1 MLQQLTP
8 RVYQLD
14 FSQEQDRPV
23 LGYIRGDRFSL
34 MVDAGNSPEHVQ
46 AYLAAVEESGFCQP
60 DFVALTHSH
69 WDHCFGL
76 ASLPMPSIAC
86 VQTRQSLEMVSRLQW
101 TPDALAENVRKGI
114 VPPLCAPRI
123 QLHFPDPESI
133 RVALPTMVFSE
144 SMTLDLGNCTCEL
157 RHVTSAHARD
167 TVIVWVKEE
176 QMVFLGD
183 AVYQELV
190 GNVWVERPEK
200 LRKLIQE
207 LEPLDFQLAQPAHQ
221 KAMTKTDLLA
231 WFRRRLERAVQS

>member
-86 VQTRQSLEMVSRLQW
+86 TKVFHYIIQILFKKEKSNNEILSSVNTSL
-101 TPDALAENVRKGI
+101 
-114 VPPLCAPRI
+114 
-123 QLHFPDPESI
+123 
-133 RVALPTMVFSE
+133 
-144 SMTLDLGNCTCEL
+144 
-157 RHVTSAHARD
+157 
-167 TVIVWVKEE
+167 
-176 QMVFLGD
+176 
-183 AVYQELV
+183 
-190 GNVWVERPEK
+190 
-200 LRKLIQE
+200 
-207 LEPLDFQLAQPAHQ
+207 
-221 KAMTKTDLLA
+221 
-231 WFRRRLERAVQS
+231 

>member
-46 AYLAAVEESGFCQP
+46 AYLAALEESGFCQP

-86 VQTRQSLEMVSRLQW
+86 VQTITGNGFPPAVDTGRIGGKCAERHCPSAVCSADPAALSRSGEHSGG
-101 TPDALAENVRKGI
+101 TAHYGFFREHDAGLGK
-114 VPPLCAPRI
+114 
-123 QLHFPDPESI
+123 LH
-133 RVALPTMVFSE
+133 L
-144 SMTLDLGNCTCEL
+144 
-157 RHVTSAHARD
+157 
-167 TVIVWVKEE
+167 
-176 QMVFLGD
+176 
-183 AVYQELV
+183 
-190 GNVWVERPEK
+190 
-200 LRKLIQE
+200 
-207 LEPLDFQLAQPAHQ
+207 
-221 KAMTKTDLLA
+221 
-231 WFRRRLERAVQS
+231 

>member
-76 ASLPMPSIAC
+76 A
-86 VQTRQSLEMVSRLQW
+86 
-101 TPDALAENVRKGI
+101 
-114 VPPLCAPRI
+114 
-123 QLHFPDPESI
+123 
-133 RVALPTMVFSE
+133 
-144 SMTLDLGNCTCEL
+144 
-157 RHVTSAHARD
+157 
-167 TVIVWVKEE
+167 
-176 QMVFLGD
+176 
-183 AVYQELV
+183 
-190 GNVWVERPEK
+190 
-200 LRKLIQE
+200 
-207 LEPLDFQLAQPAHQ
+207 
-221 KAMTKTDLLA
+221 
-231 WFRRRLERAVQS
+231 

>member
-86 VQTRQSLEMVSRLQW
+86 VQTRQSLEMVSCLQW
-101 TPDALAENVRKGI
+101 TPDIGGKCAERHCPSAVCSADPAALSRSGEHSGGTAHYGFFREHDAGLGK
-114 VPPLCAPRI
+114 
-123 QLHFPDPESI
+123 LH
-133 RVALPTMVFSE
+133 L
-144 SMTLDLGNCTCEL
+144 
-157 RHVTSAHARD
+157 
-167 TVIVWVKEE
+167 
-176 QMVFLGD
+176 
-183 AVYQELV
+183 
-190 GNVWVERPEK
+190 
-200 LRKLIQE
+200 
-207 LEPLDFQLAQPAHQ
+207 
-221 KAMTKTDLLA
+221 
-231 WFRRRLERAVQS
+231 

>member
-14 FSQEQDRPV
+14 FSQAQDRPV

-114 VPPLCAPRI
+114 VPQLCAPVAPPR
-123 QLHFPDPESI
+123 HRPPAPDTPHPPEI
-133 RVALPTMVFSE
+133 PFV
-144 SMTLDLGNCTCEL
+144 
-157 RHVTSAHARD
+157 
-167 TVIVWVKEE
+167 
-176 QMVFLGD
+176 
-183 AVYQELV
+183 
-190 GNVWVERPEK
+190 
-200 LRKLIQE
+200 
-207 LEPLDFQLAQPAHQ
+207 
-221 KAMTKTDLLA
+221 LLSP
-231 WFRRRLERAVQS
+231 RRSPYRGRGHW

>member
-86 VQTRQSLEMVSRLQW
+86 VQTRQSLEMVSPCFFS
-101 TPDALAENVRKGI
+101 PDAFPVDFIPFIRYVLAYR
-114 VPPLCAPRI
+114 
-123 QLHFPDPESI
+123 
-133 RVALPTMVFSE
+133 
-144 SMTLDLGNCTCEL
+144 
-157 RHVTSAHARD
+157 
-167 TVIVWVKEE
+167 
-176 QMVFLGD
+176 
-183 AVYQELV
+183 
-190 GNVWVERPEK
+190 
-200 LRKLIQE
+200 
-207 LEPLDFQLAQPAHQ
+207 
-221 KAMTKTDLLA
+221 
-231 WFRRRLERAVQS
+231 

>member
-86 VQTRQSLEMVSRLQW
+86 VQTRRIGGKCAERHCPSAVCPADPAAFSRSGEHSGG
-101 TPDALAENVRKGI
+101 TAHYGFFREHDAGLGE
-114 VPPLCAPRI
+114 
-123 QLHFPDPESI
+123 LH
-133 RVALPTMVFSE
+133 L
-144 SMTLDLGNCTCEL
+144 
-157 RHVTSAHARD
+157 
-167 TVIVWVKEE
+167 
-176 QMVFLGD
+176 
-183 AVYQELV
+183 
-190 GNVWVERPEK
+190 
-200 LRKLIQE
+200 
-207 LEPLDFQLAQPAHQ
+207 
-221 KAMTKTDLLA
+221 
-231 WFRRRLERAVQS
+231 